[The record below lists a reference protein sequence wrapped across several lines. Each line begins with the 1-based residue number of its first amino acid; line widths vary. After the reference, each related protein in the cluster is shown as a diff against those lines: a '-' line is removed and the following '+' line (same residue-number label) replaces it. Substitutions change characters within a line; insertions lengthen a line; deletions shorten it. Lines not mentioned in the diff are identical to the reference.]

1 MDFST
6 ATFQPIANASWSM
19 SLDDFIN
26 SNGGYATEQNIYIDI
41 KLVSQTQRDNITT
54 YNLIVVSNLVSSYEL
69 QLNFT
74 ESNDF
79 SNFTQQNG
87 ISNFT
92 EQNDTS
98 NFKESNGVSNFTGI
112 KIVQAFKP
120 YGTNTAVGTIGLRG
134 DIITMPY

>member
-79 SNFTQQNG
+79 SNFT
-87 ISNFT
+87 
-92 EQNDTS
+92 
-98 NFKESNGVSNFTGI
+98 
-112 KIVQAFKP
+112 
-120 YGTNTAVGTIGLRG
+120 
-134 DIITMPY
+134 